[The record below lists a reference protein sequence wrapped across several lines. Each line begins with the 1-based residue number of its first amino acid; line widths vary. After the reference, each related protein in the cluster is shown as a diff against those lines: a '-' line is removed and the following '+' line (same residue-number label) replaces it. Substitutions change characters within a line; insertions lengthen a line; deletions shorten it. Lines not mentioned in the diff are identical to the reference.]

1 MLLDT
6 VVVLTIFEARL
17 DDGFFLG
24 DLGMPGDVLIDVAAA
39 QYVHIVEETSILLS
53 QDSRNVC
60 LTIAA
65 YLNDFFQTEVGVQIE
80 PLPHQCLFYAVGDLL
95 TGLFGN
101 IPLSLLGPLLCHFGM
116 FFGSSIYRGV
126 RLLYGGRIVWLRGG
140 SF

>member
-24 DLGMPGDVLIDVAAA
+24 DLGMLGDVLIDVVAA
-39 QYVHIVEETSILLS
+39 QYVHIVEETAILLS

-80 PLPHQCLFYAVGDLL
+80 PLPHQCLLYAVGDLL

-101 IPLSLLGPLLCHFGM
+101 IPLSLLGPSFYNFGM
-116 FFGSSIYRGV
+116 FFSSRIYCGV
-126 RLLYGGRIVWLRGG
+126 RLLYVGRIVWLGGG